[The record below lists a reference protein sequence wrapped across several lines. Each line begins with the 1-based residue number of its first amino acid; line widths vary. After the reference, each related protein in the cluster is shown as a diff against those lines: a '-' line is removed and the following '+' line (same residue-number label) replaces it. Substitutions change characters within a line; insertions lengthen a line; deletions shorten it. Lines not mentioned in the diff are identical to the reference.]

1 MTDHKHLKRRVRAR
15 MAKTGESYTTAHRH
29 VTAPPAGHRES
40 SLLARLLTRS
50 GVHAYDETTLYGLG
64 GGIGFMYFVFE
75 YQGMHPSLTIVA
87 QAHPAPMIPTALS
100 RIGVPYEIK
109 QTGSA
114 RVAER
119 TLRETL
125 AEGRPAICTVGAFSL
140 PWRPRLPY
148 PDPLDVAVLAL
159 EEQDGTTVV
168 HLDDPLPG
176 TTTPTK
182 WTIPLPDFMTA
193 WSAPKKDRHRLIT
206 IPTTPDVTPGPNAA
220 HEAVADT
227 AAKLTGPVLGNAF
240 DVNFG
245 LSGMAKLATH
255 LADRRTKEGWTRRF
269 SDPEA
274 FFTAMTRLHAC
285 LETDHTAPAAGRPST
300 PPSWTDSPRTP
311 APPKPSTP
319 TPLPLPPP
327 PRKTPPRPHPHPDR
341 QAPPRP
347 HRQAPPRP
355 QPPTHSPQPPPHPP
369 GPPEPPPRPSPPTR
383 PRQGSSTRPAPCGP
397 TSPQPPSPT
406 RRSPDTAPT
415 WLNSASSFAS
425 PAPRS
430 PPPWRAPRTST
441 PTCSPQPPPTPTS
454 WRPPKPVPPSWPPS
468 PRRSPKPTTLSPK
481 PWNSSPPA
489 SPEIP
494 AQRPTHRGEGGRSP
508 PRPHPDL
515 VHSRAQ

>member
-285 LETDHTAPAAGRPST
+285 LETDHTAPAAGRPLY
-300 PPSWTDSPRTP
+300 
-311 APPKPSTP
+311 AAF
-319 TPLPLPPP
+319 L
-327 PRKTPPRPHPHPDR
+327 DR
-341 QAPPRP
+341 LA
-347 HRQAPPRP
+347 
-355 QPPTHSPQPPPHPP
+355 THS
-369 GPPEPPPRPSPPTR
+369 
-383 PRQGSSTRPAPCGP
+383 GP
-397 TSPQPPSPT
+397 TQALHTNAPS
-406 RRSPDTAPT
+406 
-415 WLNSASSFAS
+415 S
-425 PAPRS
+425 PA
-430 PPPWRAPRTST
+430 AT
-441 PTCSPQPPPTPTS
+441 PENTTPPPPTP
-454 WRPPKPVPPSWPPS
+454 RPAG
-468 PRRSPKPTTLSPK
+468 T
-481 PWNSSPPA
+481 
-489 SPEIP
+489 
-494 AQRPTHRGEGGRSP
+494 
-508 PRPHPDL
+508 
-515 VHSRAQ
+515 